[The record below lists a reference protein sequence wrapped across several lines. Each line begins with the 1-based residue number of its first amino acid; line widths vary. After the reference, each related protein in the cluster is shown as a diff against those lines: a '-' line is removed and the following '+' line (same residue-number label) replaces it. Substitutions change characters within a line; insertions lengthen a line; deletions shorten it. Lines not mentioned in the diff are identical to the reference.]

1 MPRRKR
7 WAATV
12 AGEPCKFGHT
22 IRYLSNGRCVECA
35 AAYWLRKYVSD
46 PEKYRARA
54 RAAYRADPGKAM
66 ARAKQWKQ
74 ANPERVRE
82 HNRRASRKYAEKNRK
97 TIRAMQR
104 AWRKAKSVH

>member
-1 MPRRKR
+1 
-7 WAATV
+7 
-12 AGEPCKFGHT
+12 
-22 IRYLSNGRCVECA
+22 
-35 AAYWLRKYVSD
+35 
-46 PEKYRARA
+46 
-54 RAAYRADPGKAM
+54 M

-104 AWRKAKSVH
+104 AWRKAKSVHTSGS